1 MYNRLFQGLRQS
13 VREMHH
19 GVAVTCSKYTITV
32 KQAWS
37 LNDGRRE
44 QLSEAL
50 GFLLTMM
57 QLIALQNI

>member
-1 MYNRLFQGLRQS
+1 MCDRLFEGLGQS
-13 VREMHH
+13 VREIHH
-19 GVAVTCSKYTITV
+19 VVAETCPKYIITV

-50 GFLLTMM
+50 GFQSTMM
-57 QLIALQNI
+57 QLIALQNV